1 MKRLVLFFAIA
12 LIATSLSAQNK
23 WSIYGGFNISKTG
36 NQYGTCLTNI
46 TPNQPELNWGSYQYT
61 SGLTPG
67 GYLGVAYDIDLK
79 HGLSVQPGLE
89 YSSINKARELSASVV
104 GDFKDVYEDFSW
116 HAHTLS
122 IPVLLNFRVKLNQNL
137 GLRLGFGP
145 YAQAIIAGWGQK
157 VEEQGH
163 HKIKNI
169 KSTKDMFLLGGKAE
183 FAVETGKHISY
194 TISGQMPF
202 TNSAL
207 ERTFTINAGVRYT
220 F

>member
-1 MKRLVLFFAIA
+1 MKRFNLIFAIV
-12 LIATSLSAQNK
+12 LIATTLSAQNK

-36 NQYGTCLTNI
+36 NQYGTCLTDI
-46 TPNQPELNWGSYQYT
+46 TPNESAINWGSYEYT

-89 YSSINKARELSASVV
+89 YSSINKARNLSASAV
-104 GDFKDVYEDFSW
+104 GDFKDVYEDYSW

-122 IPVLLNFRVKLNQNL
+122 IPVLLNFRVKLNSNL

-145 YAQAIIAGWGQK
+145 YGQAIIAGWGQR
-157 VEEQGH
+157 VRTPSH
-163 HKIKNI
+163 HKIKDAV
-169 KSTKDMFLLGGKAE
+169 STKDLFLLGGKAE
-183 FAVETGKHISY
+183 FAVETGKHFSY